1 MEDDLRP
8 VSHPAAAIAD
18 ALAAYRQ
25 TPTPETWQAIYDLTQ
40 EEVAAPEVDAVEAW
54 VSLVSDP
61 PQREDLPELLTKA
74 GEALSIGKDEQL
86 AYAVR
91 QLARYGYEGEDAAKA
106 RAVARRELEMARP
119 LNVSTERNPA
129 PPPQLWLVQNWLPAD
144 RLAMLTGIGGGMH
157 HSFFFH
163 GQVSACPAA
172 VGRSRRRRTR
182 RLAVR
187 HRCQR
192 HGEQR
197 RPRRSRHRRVSSA
210 SWEDGP
216 DEIDRR
222 LKLAAEQRAPDK
234 VSASWCTPGAL
245 GDRLVVVG
253 MADRGP
259 IWGPKP
265 GAHVSTAARLLLP
278 GEQLLELA
286 ADKRAALLVIDPIAA
301 AYGSNENDRALVRA
315 FGAALD
321 SWAREHVCA
330 VLLIGHPPKSGADP
344 YSGSTDWRNAVRS
357 MWTLTKE
364 KQPKGTGEDDN
375 RPDEWKLTLDKA
387 NYAPSQPP
395 RLLRRHPEGQ
405 ESRYLDD
412 TPPGFWRAYSWG
424 NTYGPDDV

>member
-8 VSHPAAAIAD
+8 VYNPVAAIAG

-25 TPTPETWQAIYDLTQ
+25 TQTPETWRAMHDLTQ
-40 EEVAAPEVDAVEAW
+40 IEIAVPEIHAVEAW
-54 VSLVSDP
+54 ASLVADP

-74 GEALSIGKDEQL
+74 SEALSTGKDDQL
-86 AYAVR
+86 AYAV
-91 QLARYGYEGEDAAKA
+91 QLLARYGHEGEDAAKA

-119 LNVSTERNPA
+119 LKVSTERNPA

-144 RLAMLTGIGGGMH
+144 RLAMLTGIGGAGK
-157 HSFFFH
+157 SRLAL
-163 GQVSACPAA
+163 QLAAA
-172 VGRSRRRRTR
+172 VASGREVWLYGAAAKGMKNNASDGPTNI
-182 RLAVR
+182 VW
-187 HRCQR
+187 
-192 HGEQR
+192 
-197 RPRRSRHRRVSSA
+197 A

-222 LKLAAEQRAPDK
+222 LKLAAEPRASGK
-234 VSASWCTPGAL
+234 VNASWCTPGAL
-245 GDRLVVVG
+245 GDRLVVVD

-265 GAHVSTAARLLLP
+265 GAHVSTAAQFLPP

-286 ADKRAALLVIDPIAA
+286 ADKCAALLVIDPIAA

-330 VLLIGHPPKSGADP
+330 VVLIGHPPKSGADP

-357 MWTLTKE
+357 MCTLTKE
-364 KQPKGTGEDDN
+364 KQPKGNGEDDN
-375 RPDEWKLTLDKA
+375 QPDEWKLTLDKA

-395 RLLRRHPEGQ
+395 RLLLRHPEGQ

-412 TPPGFWRAYSWG
+412 TPPGFWQASWWETTIG
-424 NTYGPDDV
+424 RDDV

>member
-1 MEDDLRP
+1 MEDDIRP

-54 VSLVSDP
+54 ASLVADP

-144 RLAMLTGIGGGMH
+144 RLAMLTGIGGAGK
-157 HSFFFH
+157 SRLAL
-163 GQVSACPAA
+163 QLAAA
-172 VGRSRRRRTR
+172 VAAGQDVWLYGT
-182 RLAVR
+182 AVK
-187 HRCQR
+187 
-192 HGEQR
+192 GMENNAA
-197 RPRRSRHRRVSSA
+197 PDGPAIVVWA

-234 VSASWCTPGAL
+234 VNASWCTPRAL

-253 MADRGP
+253 MADREP

-265 GAHVSTAARLLLP
+265 GAHVSTAARLLPP

-321 SWAREHVCA
+321 SWAREHVCT